1 MNKGI
6 LDPLGENVNP
16 LTNLDYSNNFKE
28 LAKKWS
34 NLPAYKNAKKIIQSL
49 KKHQV
54 FLVISGTGSGK
65 TVLMP
70 KFLLHS
76 FDYKKKIAITL
87 PKQIL
92 TENMASYASKILEV
106 PLGKQVGYKYQ
117 GSKKMYN
124 DETNLL
130 YTTDGTIVQK
140 LMNDPEL
147 KDFDGVIID
156 EAHERKVQIDI
167 MLLLLK
173 NVLKKREDFKLI
185 IMSAT
190 INANIFQKYFKKFD
204 FKKIELGGQTNYPIE
219 SIYLEKPIKQSE
231 YLEKGINIIKK
242 ILQQDKVDNIL
253 FFVTSSNEAFDVCKK
268 INVIK
273 SQFKPICV
281 ELYANM
287 PKTREFI
294 AVDINEYKT
303 QGHNVKIIVS
313 TNVAESSLTVEGIT
327 YVIDSGYELLSTYEP
342 KIRASKLELKMTSKA
357 QILQRKGRTG
367 RTGPGICYHLY
378 TEKEFNKLEEY
389 PQPDIRTANISSEIL
404 GLLKNVKEV
413 KKVKEILN
421 DMIEP
426 PKKEYVKYILED
438 FKSIKLI
445 KDKKITTKGEVI
457 SKIPISDIY
466 LGNCMLYSYIY
477 NCSREMSLIVSLLE
491 ATNNNM
497 GKIFV
502 KPPEDKKEEHKRAK
516 DKFKHKYGD
525 HLSILNIMQQFKK
538 QKKEDKKKDWCFKNF
553 LNYKNLTKALK
564 NSYRLQN
571 NPLNESKQNNM
582 KIDDRILFCLSKG
595 LETKTAILESNN
607 FYKTKYTNKTK
618 ISKQSYIKK
627 NVSNIIFNELFIQ
640 NDKELNIVSKFYNN

>member
-34 NLPAYKNAKKIIQSL
+34 KLPAYKNAKKIIQSL

-173 NVLKKREDFKLI
+173 NVLKKRKDFKLI

-190 INANIFQKYFKKFD
+190 INANIFEKYFKKFD

-502 KPPEDKKEEHKRAK
+502 KPPEDKKEEHKKAK

>member
-34 NLPAYKNAKKIIQSL
+34 KLPAYKNAKKIIQSL

>member
-6 LDPLGENVNP
+6 LDPLGENKNP

-34 NLPAYKNAKKIIQSL
+34 KLPAYKNAKKIIQSL
-49 KKHQV
+49 EKHQV

-70 KFLLHS
+70 KFLLHY

-173 NVLKKREDFKLI
+173 NVLEKRKDFKLI

-190 INANIFQKYFKKFD
+190 INAEIFEKYFENFN
-204 FKKIELGGQTNYPIE
+204 FQKIELGGKTNYPIE

-231 YLEKGINIIKK
+231 YLEKGISIIKK

-421 DMIEP
+421 NMIEP

-438 FKSIKLI
+438 FKNIKLI

-502 KPPEDKKEEHKRAK
+502 KPPENKKEEHKKAK

-525 HLSILNIMQQFKK
+525 HLSILNVMQQFKK
-538 QKKEDKKKDWCFKNF
+538 QKKEDKKKEWCFKNF
-553 LNYKNLTKALK
+553 LNYKNLAKALK

-595 LETKTAILESNN
+595 LETKTANLESNN
-607 FYKTKYTNKTK
+607 FYKTKYTNKAK
-618 ISKQSYIKK
+618 ISRQSYIKK
-627 NVSNIIFNELFIQ
+627 NVSNIIFSELFIQ
-640 NDKELNIVSKFYNN
+640 NDKELNIVSKKF